1 MENTIVQNFWEY
13 PFNIAINLKQ
23 LQSLLMESY
32 VEVCTAKF
40 KMHNNQNCNCNLFI
54 SEKKLT
60 TNKFYIKS
68 KCKYKHYKK
77 VQIQVKHNIQK
88 QED

>member
-1 MENTIVQNFWEY
+1 MGTVQYYLDLSFTNFFIY
-13 PFNIAINLKQ
+13 
-23 LQSLLMESY
+23 
-32 VEVCTAKF
+32 
-40 KMHNNQNCNCNLFI
+40 LFIHLSI

-60 TNKFYIKS
+60 INKFSIKS